1 MSTKSTICSGD
12 DFHLFE
18 EVTLHDEPMTHVH
31 LRVEHASMFAVEKG
45 IPGYDANVTVAIP
58 ATAMDEI
65 ALAWIKKRKLL

>member
-18 EVTLHDEPMTHVH
+18 EVTLGNAPMTHVH
-31 LRVEHASMFAVEKG
+31 LRVEHAGMFAVEKG
-45 IPGYDANVTVAIP
+45 IPGYDTNVTVAIP

-65 ALAWIKKRKLL
+65 ALTWIRKRKLL